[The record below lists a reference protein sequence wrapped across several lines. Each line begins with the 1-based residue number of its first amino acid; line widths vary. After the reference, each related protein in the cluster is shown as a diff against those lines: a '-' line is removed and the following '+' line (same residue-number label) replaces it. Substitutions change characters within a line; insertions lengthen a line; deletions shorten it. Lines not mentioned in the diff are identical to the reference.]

1 VKRLIVNADD
11 LGLSD
16 GVNRGIREAH
26 ECGILTS
33 ASLMV
38 GGLAAARG
46 AELAGALSVGLHAV
60 LDRHGEL
67 LMSPEQAPEE
77 LERQLERF
85 EELTRR
91 SPTHLDSH
99 HHVHREPRLLRAFED
114 FAERHELPLRD
125 RDVRH
130 CGLFYGRVGD
140 GSHPEHVAVDSLLE
154 ILSGIDEGVTEL
166 GCHPGYAEGLDSS
179 YTVEREQ
186 EVRTLTDARV
196 LARVEELGIELIG
209 WDGL

>member
-1 VKRLIVNADD
+1 
-11 LGLSD
+11 
-16 GVNRGIREAH
+16 
-26 ECGILTS
+26 
-33 ASLMV
+33 
-38 GGLAAARG
+38 
-46 AELAGALSVGLHAV
+46 
-60 LDRHGEL
+60 
-67 LMSPEQAPEE
+67 
-77 LERQLERF
+77 
-85 EELTRR
+85 
-91 SPTHLDSH
+91 
-99 HHVHREPRLLRAFED
+99 
-114 FAERHELPLRD
+114 
-125 RDVRH
+125 
-130 CGLFYGRVGD
+130 VGD